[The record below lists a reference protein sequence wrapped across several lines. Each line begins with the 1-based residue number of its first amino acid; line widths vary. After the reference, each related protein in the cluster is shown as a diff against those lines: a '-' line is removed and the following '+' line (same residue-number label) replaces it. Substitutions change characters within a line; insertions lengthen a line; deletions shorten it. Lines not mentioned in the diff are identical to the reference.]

1 MLKRQ
6 GREVGEGEASSPG
19 VGEVEQEW
27 CKKQGIEVGGV
38 EEEESK
44 VEQDPKASE
53 RDGITE
59 QSSFS
64 IEQESE
70 RDCEKRR
77 LK

>member
-1 MLKRQ
+1 M
-6 GREVGEGEASSPG
+6 
-19 VGEVEQEW
+19 
-27 CKKQGIEVGGV
+27 GGV

-44 VEQDPKASE
+44 VEQDPKE